1 MAGIISALGA
11 VYKALHSALTRK
23 GVNVGGTAAYPRVEI
38 HSIIESAALDKD
50 GTKSISC
57 IVECISDRRMQ
68 DVLDMNEENLNRMVA
83 DALQL
88 DAGWHIF
95 GIVTGQ
101 VQELTESSETNALLY
116 RLLQNV
122 TIYVERINNK

>member
-1 MAGIISALGA
+1 
-11 VYKALHSALTRK
+11 
-23 GVNVGGTAAYPRVEI
+23 
-38 HSIIESAALDKD
+38 
-50 GTKSISC
+50 
-57 IVECISDRRMQ
+57 MQ

-83 DALQL
+83 NALQL

-122 TIYVERINNK
+122 TIYVERTNNK